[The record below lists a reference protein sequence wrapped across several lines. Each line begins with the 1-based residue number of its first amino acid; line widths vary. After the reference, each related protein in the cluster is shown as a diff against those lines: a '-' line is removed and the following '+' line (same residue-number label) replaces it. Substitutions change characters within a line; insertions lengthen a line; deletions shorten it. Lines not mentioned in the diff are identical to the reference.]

1 MDRAYRHGD
10 EIVKV
15 SSRLDGDRIHVTTG
29 GAETAAAQATEHTFT
44 WEELA
49 PGEYLVRQNG
59 VQHRCVV
66 ARDGDE
72 RWIWVDGH
80 VHHLQIASDTRPRSV
95 ATTGALNSPMPG
107 QVLKVL
113 VQPGDVVRKNQTLV
127 ILEAMKMQYEMMSPR
142 DGIIATVHAREGTQV
157 PGGVALVTLADEPSA

>member
-15 SSRLDGDRIHVTTG
+15 SSRLEGDRIHIATG
-29 GAETAAAQATEHTFT
+29 SSEATFG

-49 PGEYLVRQNG
+49 SGEYLVRQNG

-80 VHHLQIASDTRPRSV
+80 VHHLQIASDVRPRDAGTS
-95 ATTGALNSPMPG
+95 GALNSPMPG

-113 VQPGDVVRKNQTLV
+113 VQPGDTVRKNQTLV
-127 ILEAMKMQYEMMSPR
+127 VLEAMKMQYEMISPR
-142 DGIIATVHAREGTQV
+142 DGTVAAVHAREGTQV
-157 PGGVALVTLADEPSA
+157 PGGIALVTLADEPGA

>member
-15 SSRLDGDRIHVTTG
+15 SSRLEGERIHVATG
-29 GAETAAAQATEHTFT
+29 GSETTFN

-49 PGEYLVRQNG
+49 SGEYLVRQNG

-80 VHHLQIASDTRPRSV
+80 VHHLQIASDVRPRDAGTS
-95 ATTGALNSPMPG
+95 GALNSPMPG

-113 VQPGDVVRKNQTLV
+113 VQPGDTVRKNQTLV
-127 ILEAMKMQYEMMSPR
+127 VLEAMKMQYEMMSPR
-142 DGIIATVHAREGTQV
+142 DGTVAAVHAREGTQV
-157 PGGVALVTLADEPSA
+157 PGGIALVTLADEPGA

>member
-1 MDRAYRHGD
+1 MDRAYRRGD

-15 SSRLDGDRIHVTTG
+15 SSRLDGDRIHVTALG
-29 GAETAAAQATEHTFT
+29 HDHTFT

-49 PGEYLVRQNG
+49 SGEYLMRQNG

-66 ARDGDE
+66 ARDDDE

-80 VHHLQIASDTRPRSV
+80 VHHLQIASDARPR
-95 ATTGALNSPMPG
+95 ATGTTGALNSPMPG

-113 VQPGDVVRKNQTLV
+113 VQPGDTVRKNQTLV

-142 DGIIATVHAREGTQV
+142 DGTIATVHAREGTQV
-157 PGGVALVTLADEPSA
+157 PGGVALVTLADEPSAP

>member
-1 MDRAYRHGD
+1 MDRAYRNGE

-15 SSRLDGDRIHVTTG
+15 SSRLDGDRIHV
-29 GAETAAAQATEHTFT
+29 AAPTALTFG
-44 WEELA
+44 WEELG
-49 PGEYLVRQNG
+49 PGEYLIRENG

-80 VHHLQIASDTRPRSV
+80 VHHLQIASDTRPR
-95 ATTGALNSPMPG
+95 ATGGSGALNSPMPG

-113 VQPGDVVRKNQTLV
+113 VQPGDTVRKNQTLV
-127 ILEAMKMQYEMMSPR
+127 VLEAMKMQYEMMSPR
-142 DGIIATVHAREGTQV
+142 DGIVATVHAREGTQV
-157 PGGVALVTLADEPSA
+157 PGGVALVTLVDEAEALER